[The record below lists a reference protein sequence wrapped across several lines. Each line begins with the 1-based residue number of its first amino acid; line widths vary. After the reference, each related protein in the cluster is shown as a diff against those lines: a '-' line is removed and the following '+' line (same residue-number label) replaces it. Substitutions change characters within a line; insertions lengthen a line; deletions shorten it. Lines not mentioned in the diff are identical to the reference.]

1 MNVNPEEC
9 LFIGDSFKND
19 ILGALNVNMSAIW
32 LTDSAKESQ
41 ARDHFYICKDNIEV
55 LLKSSLIIIIKV
67 LTINN

>member
-1 MNVNPEEC
+1 EC

-55 LLKSSLIIIIKV
+55 LLKKLLDNYYQG